1 MTSNPIR
8 TNRPPVDANCL
19 TAALAAC
26 EAGLSVLPTRKDTK
40 APLTT
45 WKAYQERQ
53 ASQPE
58 IERWFSAPDTALAL
72 VCGRVSGNLEML
84 DFDLK
89 GEAFAAW
96 ADVVKA
102 EAPGL
107 FERLVI
113 ERSQSGGRHAAYRC
127 PDMIIPGNRKLA
139 MRAIHTPDDAE
150 VEIDGKRFKP
160 RRHEDGFLVELV
172 LIETRGEGG
181 YFLCAPT
188 PGYEL
193 IQGDFNRLPQL
204 SPMERDILI
213 HAAKAVSEWT
223 RPAEVHGL
231 GRGIPQDTPRQPGQ
245 DFNDRGDVRALLASH
260 GWTSCGMRGAN
271 EQWRRPGKTTGISAS
286 LLGGRVFHCFS
297 SNAAPFDPDQSYSPF
312 AVYTLLTHGGQYHAA
327 AKALAAQGFGNAPN
341 GRPQTSNTATAQAPI
356 SRSRAPLSQSKRWEL
371 ARRRFPRIAF
381 PWDIFPTEVAA
392 SLQQLARSCATS
404 PTPLPAQA
412 FCMVAGAVGRK
423 LMVGIKDSWQE
434 PLIFWAAD
442 IRDSGAGKTPPMWA
456 MAKEIARRQDQEH
469 ERYKAENASWERL
482 SIKDRRGRL
491 PPDKPRGYFSTNLT
505 LEGVHAQ
512 LDGHPTGGMIILL
525 NELSALISGQ
535 NQYKSGGTDRE
546 SWLCLHDGKPTRI
559 VRAKESILITDARVQ
574 VCGGI
579 QPGIFSK
586 VFGGEN
592 GQFIDDGTVFRCLFT
607 YEPSNHHALT
617 EESWSQTNRQT
628 WDTILSRA
636 FDWADKQDKPFHLTF
651 PPKSQARYFGWR
663 NTLDVLRP
671 DLPAPFSGFL
681 PKAYGYAVRLAG
693 VIHAISALHSGEDI
707 PAELS
712 REAMEHSMMAIH
724 FYLAQAVD
732 ALSLLLHD
740 GEAARPTE
748 VSSRTILLANVL
760 LNLAAETDN
769 GRLAVKHVQNAYNRE
784 ATPQEHVP
792 TPRALGSML
801 RACGLNITTGK
812 HDANGHRACRCL
824 IWDEQTTAFLE
835 NIRQSLHCQQTL
847 AQHGFLSEDM
857 DFDESA

>member
-8 TNRPPVDANCL
+8 TSQTPVDANCL

-26 EAGLSVLPTRKDTK
+26 NAGLSVLPTRKDTK
-40 APLTT
+40 APLTA
-45 WKAYQERQ
+45 WKPYQARLATQ
-53 ASQPE
+53 AE
-58 IERWFSAPDTALAL
+58 IERWFIASDTALAL

-96 ADVVKA
+96 AEGVKA

-127 PDMIIPGNRKLA
+127 PDMIIPGNQKLA

-160 RRHEDGFLVELV
+160 RRYEDGFLVELV

-193 IQGDFNRLPQL
+193 IQGDFSRLAL
-204 SPMERDILI
+204 VTPMERDILI
-213 HAAKAVSEWT
+213 HAAKAVNEWA
-223 RPAEVHGL
+223 RPAEVHGV

-260 GWTSCGMRGAN
+260 GWTSCGRRGAN
-271 EQWRRPGKTTGISAS
+271 EQWRRPGKTKGISAS

-312 AVYTLLTHGGQYHAA
+312 AVYAQLLHDGEYRAA
-327 AKALAAQGFGNAPN
+327 AKSLAAQGFGDAQN
-341 GRPQTSNTATAQAPI
+341 GPPQTSNTTTAQAPTP
-356 SRSRAPLSQSKRWEL
+356 RSRAPLTQDKRWEL
-371 ARRRFPRIAF
+371 ARKHFPRIPF
-381 PWDIFPTEVAA
+381 PWEIFPAEVAT
-392 SLQQLARSCATS
+392 SIRQLARSCATS

-423 LMVGIKDSWQE
+423 LMVGIKDSWWE

-442 IRDSGAGKTPPMWA
+442 IRDSGAGKTPSMWE
-456 MAKEIARRQDQEH
+456 MAKEITRRQNQEH

-482 SIKDRRGRL
+482 SIKDRQGQI
-491 PPDKPRGYFSTNLT
+491 PPEKPRGYYSTNLT

-559 VRAKESILITDARVQ
+559 VRAKEAVYIEGARVQ

-579 QPGIFSK
+579 QPGIFGK

-592 GQFIDDGTVFRCLFT
+592 GQYIVDGTVYRCLFT
-607 YEPSNHHALT
+607 YEPASHHELT
-617 EESWSQTNRQT
+617 GESWSQTNRQI
-628 WDTILSRA
+628 WDSILSRA
-636 FDWADKQDKPFHLTF
+636 FDWADRQDEPLLLALS
-651 PPKSQARYFGWR
+651 PEAQALYFQWR
-663 NTLDVLRP
+663 NNLDLLRP
-671 DLPAPFSGFL
+671 DLPAPFGGFL
-681 PKAYGYAVRLAG
+681 PKAFGYAARLAG
-693 VIHAISALHSGEDI
+693 VIHAIGALHSGEDI

-712 REAMEHSMMAIH
+712 REAMGLGMKAAYFS
-724 FYLAQAVD
+724 LGQAVD

-748 VSSRTILLANVL
+748 VSSRTILLASVL
-760 LNLAAETDN
+760 HKLAAETDN
-769 GRLAVKHVQNAYNRE
+769 GRLAVGHIQNAYNRE
-784 ATPQEHVP
+784 ATPEEHVP
-792 TPRALGSML
+792 TPRATGSML

-812 HDANGHRACRCL
+812 HDANGRRACRCL
-824 IWDEQTTAFLE
+824 IWDEQVTAFLE
-835 NIRQSLHCQQTL
+835 TMRRSLHCQQTW
-847 AQHGFLSEDM
+847 AQQGFSDEDM